1 MNADDSFSIITIRII
16 TIRII
21 TIRIRVR
28 FWTRRR
34 CTTTANLLICLL
46 VSLCCSLS
54 FSLISRTDRIK
65 VFRPHF
71 DRALDVFP
79 FLLLLWRHDGLQ
91 KQSLRCL
98 LRNLALEGSTE
109 THEDNNV
116 LDNTPNSRRK
126 QLISLC
132 KSSLTHSWKNE
143 QSSVL
148 FFKLAVLTF
157 CFCAGKAC
165 LKYLC

>member
-1 MNADDSFSIITIRII
+1 MLMNADDSFSII
-16 TIRII
+16 
-21 TIRIRVR
+21 R

-46 VSLCCSLS
+46 VSLCCSLF
-54 FSLISRTDRIK
+54 FSLISRRDRIK
-65 VFRPHF
+65 VFWPHF
-71 DRALDVFP
+71 DRALDVFL
-79 FLLLLWRHDGLQ
+79 FLLLLWRHDLK

-98 LRNLALEGSTE
+98 LKNLELELSTE
-109 THEDNNV
+109 TQEDNNV

-143 QSSVL
+143 QSCVI

>member
-1 MNADDSFSIITIRII
+1 MNADDSFS
-16 TIRII
+16 II

-34 CTTTANLLICLL
+34 CTTTATLLICLL
-46 VSLCCSLS
+46 VSLCCSLF

-91 KQSLRCL
+91 KTIPEMFVKK
-98 LRNLALEGSTE
+98 LEIGRK
-109 THEDNNV
+109 HNNV

-143 QSSVL
+143 QSCVI

>member
-1 MNADDSFSIITIRII
+1 MNDDDSFS
-16 TIRII
+16 II

-46 VSLCCSLS
+46 VSPCCSMFL
-54 FSLISRTDRIK
+54 FLISRTDWIK

-79 FLLLLWRHDGLQ
+79 FLLLLLWRHDGLQ
-91 KQSLRCL
+91 KQSLICL
-98 LRNLALEGSTE
+98 LRNLKMEGSTE
-109 THEDNNV
+109 TQEDNNV